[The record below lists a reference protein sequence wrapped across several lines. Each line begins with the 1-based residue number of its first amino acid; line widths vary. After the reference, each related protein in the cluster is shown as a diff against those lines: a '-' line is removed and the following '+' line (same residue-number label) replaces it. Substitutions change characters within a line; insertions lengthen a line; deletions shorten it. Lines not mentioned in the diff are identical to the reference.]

1 MLKQTKGYVEAI
13 SGSITAAKKGHA
25 LASECL
31 GAIDELLKDPNTK
44 GSVESMLKIGRSAL
58 EIANGAL
65 DGFRRVRH
73 DLHQVRA
80 IYSLRELCWLF
91 LLIPPPQVIES
102 RKRSQKTAEDQ
113 KGMLANDLCLAQR
126 TTLTT
131 EWPTT
136 PTSHRAS

>member
-1 MLKQTKGYVEAI
+1 VLKQTKGYVEAI
-13 SGSITAAKKGHA
+13 SGSIIAARKGQA

-65 DGFRRVRH
+65 DGFRQVRQ

-80 IYSLRELCWLF
+80 IHSL
-91 LLIPPPQVIES
+91 
-102 RKRSQKTAEDQ
+102 K
-113 KGMLANDLCLAQR
+113 
-126 TTLTT
+126 
-131 EWPTT
+131 
-136 PTSHRAS
+136 